1 MAVDG
6 ELSLPL
12 SHAFSS
18 GYAGNLAYAY
28 IDRLSRQTAP
38 APSMDGAGAFVHC
51 RAALPLP
58 LQQAAEHGSQLAA
71 GGGAG
76 AAVGL
81 ADHAQALGQGGIA

>member
-6 ELSLPL
+6 ELSLPP

-38 APSMDGAGAFVHC
+38 APSMDGAGAFVIAGLRC
-51 RAALPLP
+51 LYRSSRRQSMAASSPRVAVRAPL
-58 LQQAAEHGSQLAA
+58 
-71 GGGAG
+71 
-76 AAVGL
+76 
-81 ADHAQALGQGGIA
+81 